1 LTLDERNNNTAHH
14 CWDAVCKRSKQL
26 QCKVNDII
34 SEKSIIMASQVYAR
48 KKQAGGGGGG
58 IVVDEDL
65 DDSERSLHQQQQQ
78 SQHHLQL
85 PLSPDS
91 GSDLHKKLQHRRRS
105 SIIMTTRGRALL
117 PAHWGELRAAVGIVC
132 GFLLVGLLVSFFLL
146 HHQHRNVILHVLHDP
161 VGHGKA
167 VMMLRGR
174 AGFRHH
180 FYTGNPRYVTVV
192 LPSVVNP
199 DGRSRR
205 LDSIQD
211 TWGPYGECL
220 SQCGTMLKCPSFFPN

>member
-1 LTLDERNNNTAHH
+1 
-14 CWDAVCKRSKQL
+14 
-26 QCKVNDII
+26 
-34 SEKSIIMASQVYAR
+34 MASQLYAR
-48 KKQAGGGGGG
+48 KKQGQGGG
-58 IVVDEDL
+58 IDEDL
-65 DDSERSLHQQQQQ
+65 LLDNNSERSLQQQQLQQQQQ

-91 GSDLHKKLQHRRRS
+91 GSESHKKLQYHHHQHRSSYYHRRIVS
-105 SIIMTTRGRALL
+105 TSRALL
-117 PAHWGELRAAVGIVC
+117 PAHWGELRAAIGVVF

-167 VMMLRGR
+167 VVLRGR

-192 LPSVVNP
+192 MPSVVNP
-199 DGRSRR
+199 EGRSRR

-211 TWGPYGECL
+211 TWGPYGESAIAMRLNHTSVESCGPVDSYMFYCIECL
-220 SQCGTMLKCPSFFPN
+220 YCSFCASLDRLYNS